1 MVDAQI
7 LPKNKILNSHFS
19 LTEKLDTR
27 RKRRQQK
34 ARDEKRREKRIAEE
48 ENKKYLGRFPTP
60 KIHIESHHDFP
71 QFKQSTPEGATA
83 ACSSSYQHQRTD
95 SESTPR
101 SLSPVSSSSI
111 VGSLNESGGMSF
123 AKVKICVFCCV
134 IYANYCL
141 FLSNYVY

>member
-1 MVDAQI
+1 MCSALI
-7 LPKNKILNSHFS
+7 FS

-60 KIHIESHHDFP
+60 NIHIESHQDFP

-83 ACSSSYQHQRTD
+83 STSYQHQQRTD

-101 SLSPVSSSSI
+101 SLSPVSSSSN
-111 VGSLNESGGMSF
+111 VGSLNDNGGMSF
-123 AKVKICVFCCV
+123 AKVN
-134 IYANYCL
+134 IYW
-141 FLSNYVY
+141 FLLCNLC